1 MLGSTTQVMRRP
13 AKVSWVL
20 NFIYF
25 NIRDAEGRG
34 QKASNGLDWDHD
46 PLQMG
51 SIGNTFIAVTMY
63 KNLSKYKA

>member
-1 MLGSTTQVMRRP
+1 M
-13 AKVSWVL
+13 

-63 KNLSKYKA
+63 KNLSKHKA